1 MNSDWQIAGSLP
13 AQPCAWPYHRDSA
26 VRRETE
32 VDAAYPGHGSF
43 GALLRRRR
51 LAAGLTQEDLAG
63 RSGLSVRAISNLE
76 RGITASPY
84 SSSVRLLADA
94 LNLPEQARQE
104 LVDAASPAAEAT
116 LPRAAGTVRPMLQ
129 PVTVPRQLPAAVGGG
144 SVGRDALLRVM
155 DGLIDGTVRT
165 GTVVISA
172 IGGTAGVGKT
182 ALALHWAHQV
192 ADRFPDGQLYVD
204 LRGFGPSSVAA
215 DPTAV
220 IHGFLDALG
229 VPGERI
235 PSSLEAQ
242 RRALPQ
248 HADRAA
254 GARGAGQRSR

>member
-1 MNSDWQIAGSLP
+1 
-13 AQPCAWPYHRDSA
+13 
-26 VRRETE
+26 
-32 VDAAYPGHGSF
+32 
-43 GALLRRRR
+43 
-51 LAAGLTQEDLAG
+51 
-63 RSGLSVRAISNLE
+63 
-76 RGITASPY
+76 
-84 SSSVRLLADA
+84 
-94 LNLPEQARQE
+94 
-104 LVDAASPAAEAT
+104 
-116 LPRAAGTVRPMLQ
+116 
-129 PVTVPRQLPAAVGGG
+129 
-144 SVGRDALLRVM
+144 M

-235 PSSLEAQ
+235 PSSLEGSAALYRSMLTG
-242 RRALPQ
+242 RRVLVVLDNAHDEQQARPLLPGSPGCVALVTSRRSSP
-248 HADRAA
+248 ASSPSK
-254 GARGAGQRSR
+254 ARTQ